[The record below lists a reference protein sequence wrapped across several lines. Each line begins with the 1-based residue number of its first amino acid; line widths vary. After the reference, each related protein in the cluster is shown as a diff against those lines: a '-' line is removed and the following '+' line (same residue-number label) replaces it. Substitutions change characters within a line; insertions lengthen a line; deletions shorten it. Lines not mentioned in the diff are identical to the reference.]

1 MCLIDFGKPVDGG
14 DSAQLTNEQG
24 RKIRKLQNGKLNN
37 LQMPEGYDEVTLT
50 NGQELYAPLKKLQNG
65 RLKRKFKVHEVE
77 TREGGTGNFKFAYF
91 RDPVLFVG
99 HLSRNSL
106 LIMEKP
112 WMEVVRTFDAPVH
125 RHIYGT

>member
-1 MCLIDFGKPVDGG
+1 MCLIDFGMPVDGG
-14 DSAQLTNEQG
+14 DCADLTNG
-24 RKIRKLQNGKLNN
+24 LGMKLRKSQNGKLIWR
-37 LQMPEGYDEVTLT
+37 PEGYDDVPLT
-50 NGQELYAPLKKLQNG
+50 SEILKRNGI
-65 RLKRKFKVHEVE
+65 LKRKFKVLESE
-77 TREGGTGNFKFAYF
+77 TRESGTRNFKFAYF